1 MVYCKTC
8 GCELPKEAKFCR
20 ECGSEVVVEEPAN
33 GTKFCINCGF
43 EIPKAA
49 KFCSECG
56 LPTGSSPQ
64 TKNGPNSIVRAEK
77 SPGLAA
83 VLSFLIVGLG
93 QIYLGLTKKGI
104 LLFIG
109 AMISGVLMLLI
120 IGWLTWLV
128 IWGYGIYDAYNSA
141 QKMNSG
147 IAVEDTI
154 DFNNLF

>member
-1 MVYCKTC
+1 MTYCKTC
-8 GCELPKEAKFCR
+8 GCELPEEARFCK
-20 ECGSEVVVEEPAN
+20 ECGSEVIREEN
-33 GTKFCINCGF
+33 VSGTKFCMNCGF

-56 LPTGSSPQ
+56 LPTGSNPHA
-64 TKNGPNSIVRAEK
+64 KNANNSVVRNHK

-83 VLSFLIVGLG
+83 ALSFLIVGLG
-93 QIYLGLTKKGI
+93 QIYIGLTKKGI

-109 AMISGVLMLLI
+109 AMVSGVLMLI
-120 IGWLTWLV
+120 YIGWITWLL

-154 DFNNLF
+154 DFDNLL